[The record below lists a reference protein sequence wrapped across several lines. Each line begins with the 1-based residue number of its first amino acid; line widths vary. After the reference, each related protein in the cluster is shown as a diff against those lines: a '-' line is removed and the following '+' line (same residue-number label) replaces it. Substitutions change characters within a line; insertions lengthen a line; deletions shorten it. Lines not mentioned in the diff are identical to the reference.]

1 MDALLGWPGGDWQAT
16 ARLVAVLVGGYL
28 AVIWFASI
36 LWVYRDISARTR
48 DPVSQTIG
56 VAIAVALPLIG
67 LPIYFVLR
75 PSETLQQAYDRKIE
89 QEAILSELH
98 SASACPECR
107 RPVDDGFMVCPFCA
121 ASLREPCP
129 NCNQLLRHAWRYC
142 PHCATSRPRPQRAA
156 TRLEFE
162 DGGGSD
168 DFARDEAER
177 RSAVAERLEEPA
189 TSRPAR
195 APGRAAQPRAAAGSP
210 DDAPAVRTSRRRPS
224 TSTGNEGP
232 ASR

>member
-28 AVIWFASI
+28 AVLWFASI

-56 VAIAVALPLIG
+56 VAIAVAMPLIG

-98 SASACPECR
+98 AASACPECR
-107 RPVDDGFMVCPFCA
+107 RPVEDGFMVCPFCS
-121 ASLREPCP
+121 ASLREPCSS
-129 NCNQLLRHAWRYC
+129 CGQLLRHAWRYC

-156 TRLEFE
+156 SRLDFEE
-162 DGGGSD
+162 DGRG
-168 DFARDEAER
+168 DFEPEEVQRRAPVTERVEEA
-177 RSAVAERLEEPA
+177 AA
-189 TSRPAR
+189 TPRPAR
-195 APGRAAQPRAAAGSP
+195 AAARSAQSRASAAGAP
-210 DDAPAVRTSRRRPS
+210 DEPVRASRRRSS
-224 TSTGNEGP
+224 TSTSNEGP
-232 ASR
+232 AAR